1 MKTIQCT
8 ITGLRPLIMNNG
20 EQADP
25 INPLVAD
32 KKKLTAKGS
41 KKLTLADYQE
51 IDRLSWLGGL
61 YWSEEKNAM
70 VIPADNIE
78 AMIIEGARKARKGK
92 DAMAAMFLEE
102 SECEIIHPL
111 KGKSREDIYK
121 NPAYTLRKGVKQQK
135 NRIIRVRP
143 RVPDWKLSFTLE
155 FDETVINGKDLQQ
168 AIIEAGA
175 IVGIGDWRPK
185 YGRFTAEFT

>member
-1 MKTIQCT
+1 MKTLNCT

-25 INPLVAD
+25 TNPLVEQ

-51 IDRLSWLGGL
+51 IDRLSWLGGI
-61 YWSEEKNAM
+61 YWSDRIGGM
-70 VIPADNIE
+70 VLPSDNVE
-78 AMIIEGARKARKGK
+78 GMIVEGARKARKGK
-92 DAMAAMFLEE
+92 DALAAMFLVE

-111 KGKSREDIYK
+111 RGKSKEAIYAV
-121 NPAYTLRKGVKQQK
+121 PEYTLRKGVKQQK

-143 RVPDWKLSFTLE
+143 RIPEWSMSFTVE
-155 FDETVINGKDLQQ
+155 YDESVINGRDLEQ
-168 AIIEAGA
+168 AITEAGA

-185 YGRFTAEFT
+185 YGRFTAEFS